1 MKLNPKDTIAAALFA
16 AGEPISIDRLS
27 LLFGARQRPD
37 KKQMKKYL
45 TEIQAQHE
53 EGPLELKE
61 VASGYRFQVRQEYA
75 ESLQRLWEK
84 KMPRYSRALLETLAL
99 IIYRQPITRGEIED
113 VRGVAV
119 STQIIKTLQ
128 ERNWVKV
135 AGHRDVPGKPAL
147 FVTTKE
153 FLDYFN
159 LQSIKDLPPLEEIV
173 DIDQVEVELNK
184 QLALNVNIGDDNV
197 EPAEN
202 VDVEEGA
209 EEGAEEDAEECAEV
223 AVVAV
228 DSGDEAPEGELNND

>member
-27 LLFGARQRPD
+27 LLFGVRQRPD

-197 EPAEN
+197 ESVAVESVAVESAEN
-202 VDVEEGA
+202 ADA
-209 EEGAEEDAEECAEV
+209 QEDAEV

-228 DSGDEAPEGELNND
+228 DGGDEAPEGELNND